1 MNAVKSTPCA
11 ATRRLPALLALA
23 TLVMLALP
31 LQQARS
37 DDFDVRTA
45 NMGLADGYWRL
56 TARIDYHLTDK
67 ALAALDNGVALT
79 FRVEVSA
86 SRVRRWW
93 TNKEIIDVER
103 DWQLS
108 YEPLTKRYLV
118 KYPDDREETSH
129 ATLFGALDAMG
140 RVQGLP
146 IVEESRMNTGG
157 DLRSCDQ
164 GSARSTDAAGAAA
177 DARLLGRRLQP
188 GERLVRMDDGAVKP
202 SRGSLALAACLAA
215 GVAGLALLTETVQN
229 SDVFG
234 RWHDT
239 DPDRQRAWRAD
250 AARHLV
256 GESRGGFCETGASRF
271 RAPA

>member
-11 ATRRLPALLALA
+11 ATRRRPAWLALA

-45 NMGLADGYWRL
+45 NMRLADGYWRL

-129 ATLFGALDAMG
+129 ATLFGALNAMG

-146 IVEESRMNTGG
+146 IVEASRMNANETYEVAIRAV
-157 DLRSCDQ
+157 LDQ
-164 GSARSTDAAGAAA
+164 RTLPGP
-177 DARLLGRRLQP
+177 LQ
-188 GERLVRMDDGAVKP
+188 M
-202 SRGSLALAACLAA
+202 LAFW
-215 GVAGLALLTETVQN
+215 G
-229 SDVFG
+229 
-234 RWHDT
+234 
-239 DPDRQRAWRAD
+239 
-250 AARHLV
+250 
-256 GESRGGFCETGASRF
+256 GGFSLESDWYEWTM
-271 RAPA
+271 AP